1 MVRAPRVP
9 LALRPLTAQAFA
21 PFGQVIDTE
30 SAAQR
35 VAIYAGTCQR
45 HHDLGRPSADG
56 GALAF
61 NLFVADAV
69 ACPAPLRLMERHHRG
84 SQSFAPFG
92 AALRMVIVV
101 AAPTL
106 DAAALAPE
114 HLHGF
119 ITDGHQGINL
129 NPGVWHHPLLA
140 LDAGPWLV
148 VDRVGAPGEAP
159 DCEVLDISHW
169 HLEVNN

>member
-1 MVRAPRVP
+1 MLGAPP
-9 LALRPLTAQAFA
+9 AGLMLRPLTAQGFA

-35 VAIYAGTCQR
+35 VAINAGTCQR
-45 HHDLGRPSADG
+45 HHDLGRPSTDG

-106 DAAALAPE
+106 DGAALAPQ

-129 NPGVWHHPLLA
+129 NAGVWHHPLLA

-148 VDRVGAPGEAP
+148 VDRVGALGDTP
-159 DCEVLDISHW
+159 DCKVVDISHW
-169 HLEVNN
+169 HLEVKN